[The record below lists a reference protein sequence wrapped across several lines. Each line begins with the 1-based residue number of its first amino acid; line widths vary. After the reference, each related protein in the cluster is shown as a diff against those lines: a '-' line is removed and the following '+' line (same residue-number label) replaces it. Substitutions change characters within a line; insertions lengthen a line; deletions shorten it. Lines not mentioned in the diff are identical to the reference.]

1 MTDPVVRR
9 IELWHFGAPL
19 PEPFWP
25 AWIPG
30 YPQAE
35 NRCTLVRIVAS
46 DGVEGWSAGP
56 ELIRERRGLG
66 DLVGLMLGQDATDI
80 GLAQQRIRE
89 VGYFGWRN
97 WWIEPAFWD
106 MAGHRHGQPLWR
118 LLGATEGGEVDLY
131 ASFGE
136 VRSGAQRIA
145 DATARLDAGFTSI
158 KLRVHE
164 DEAADIAQVT
174 EVAGAL
180 GDRLRIGVD
189 ANQGWRVTAFAD
201 APRWDL
207 DRAKRFADVCA
218 DLGIAW
224 LEEPLPMDAY
234 DDQVALSAY
243 SRVPISGGEIHTGG
257 EPELR
262 MMIERGCYS
271 IYQPDAMFTGGV
283 EQTTRI
289 IALCRERGITYSPH
303 TWTNGLGFAVNL
315 HLYALSDRTTPL
327 EYPLEEPGWIP
338 ECRDAMLTEP
348 FLADRGTLRIPDGPG
363 LGVTVSTDALDRHGE
378 QFFTVDL

>member
-1 MTDPVVRR
+1 MSPPTVSR

-19 PEPFWP
+19 PEPFLP

-35 NRCTLVRIVAS
+35 NRCTLVRIVDS

-89 VGYFGWRN
+89 VGYFGWKN

-106 MAGHRHGQPLWR
+106 MAGHRAGQPLWR
-118 LLGATEGGEVDLY
+118 LLGAAEGGEVDLY

-136 VRSGAQRIA
+136 VRTGARRIA
-145 DATARLDAGFTSI
+145 DAETRLEEGFGTV

-164 DEAADIAQVT
+164 DEAADIRQVT
-174 EVAGAL
+174 EVAEAL

-201 APRWDL
+201 APLWDL
-207 DRAKRFADVCA
+207 ARAERFADVCA
-218 DLGIAW
+218 DLGVAW

-234 DDQVALSAY
+234 DDQVALSEH
-243 SRVPISGGEIHTGG
+243 SRVPISGAEIHTGG

-271 IYQPDAMFTGGV
+271 IYQPDAMFTGGID
-283 EQTTRI
+283 QTTRI
-289 IALCRERGITYSPH
+289 IALCRDKGVTYTPH

-315 HLYALSDRTTPL
+315 HLYALSDRSTPL
-327 EYPLEEPGWIP
+327 EYPLEEPSWVP
-338 ECRDAMLTEP
+338 QARDGMLTEP
-348 FLADRGTLRIPDGPG
+348 FVAEEGRIRIPDGPG
-363 LGVTVSTDALDRHGE
+363 LGVTVSAEALRDHGE
-378 QFFTVDL
+378 QFFVAEV

>member
-1 MTDPVVRR
+1 MSDPVVRR

-19 PEPFWP
+19 AEPFWP

-35 NRCTLVRIVAS
+35 NRCTLVRIVDS

-56 ELIRERRGLG
+56 ELIQERRGLG

-89 VGYFGWRN
+89 VGYFGWKN

-106 MAGHRHGQPLWR
+106 MAGHRQGQPLWR
-118 LLGATEGGEVDLY
+118 LLGASEGGEVDLY

-145 DATARLDAGFTSI
+145 DASARLDAGFTSV

-164 DEAADIAQVT
+164 DEAADIRQVT
-174 EVAGAL
+174 EVAEAL

-201 APRWDL
+201 APLWDL
-207 DRAKRFADVCA
+207 ERAKRFADVCA
-218 DLGIAW
+218 DLGVAW

-327 EYPLEEPGWIP
+327 EYPLEEPSWMP
-338 ECRDAMLTEP
+338 EGRDAMLTEP
-348 FLADRGTLRIPDGPG
+348 FRADQGTLRIPDTPG
-363 LGVTVSTDALDRHGE
+363 LGVMVSAEALARHGE
-378 QFFTVDL
+378 QFFAADL